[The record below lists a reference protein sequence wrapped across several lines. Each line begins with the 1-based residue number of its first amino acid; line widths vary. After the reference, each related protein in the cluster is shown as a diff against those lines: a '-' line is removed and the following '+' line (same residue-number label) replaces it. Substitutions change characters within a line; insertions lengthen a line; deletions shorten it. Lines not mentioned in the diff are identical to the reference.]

1 MNQEENQPENATDS
15 SARLKVLADQL
26 KMPDSVA
33 TKPKKLG
40 VALLLIVLT
49 LLSVAVIYWKSSLFQ
64 SQTQVEIARVET
76 IQFGPVATAH
86 LRSTGNTLYPTRVQI
101 NVTTVEPLRKKWVEE
116 GDQVTKNQ
124 LLLEFE
130 DEDLLIEEERVM
142 VELEKLQFEY
152 ANHAKKVEMGT
163 LPISELTELEFE
175 IQSLEIERKKL
186 QNKRSD
192 LTYHAPFDGIITQ
205 VMIEESEIAN
215 GAVLEVVK
223 TSEIWVETEIRQEEI
238 FNLNVGDPVMVM
250 FEAIPMMEFAG
261 RIRTISPDADEAMG
275 SVKLILE
282 LLKPDPEIRS
292 GYTSRIFFTK
302 ETVLSNRVTTLAP
315 GLPKESVYCLD
326 LESDEWKSS
335 VHFDFE
341 SQLTCKVW
349 VSENGLAKSINVT
362 TGMVSGN
369 WIEIKEGVVVG
380 DDVIYSESVSFSDGL
395 HIAE

>member
-1 MNQEENQPENATDS
+1 
-15 SARLKVLADQL
+15 
-26 KMPDSVA
+26 
-33 TKPKKLG
+33 
-40 VALLLIVLT
+40 
-49 LLSVAVIYWKSSLFQ
+49 
-64 SQTQVEIARVET
+64 
-76 IQFGPVATAH
+76 
-86 LRSTGNTLYPTRVQI
+86 
-101 NVTTVEPLRKKWVEE
+101 
-116 GDQVTKNQ
+116 
-124 LLLEFE
+124 
-130 DEDLLIEEERVM
+130 
-142 VELEKLQFEY
+142 
-152 ANHAKKVEMGT
+152 
-163 LPISELTELEFE
+163 
-175 IQSLEIERKKL
+175 
-186 QNKRSD
+186 
-192 LTYHAPFDGIITQ
+192 
-205 VMIEESEIAN
+205 MIEESEIAH

-275 SVKLILE
+275 TVKLILE